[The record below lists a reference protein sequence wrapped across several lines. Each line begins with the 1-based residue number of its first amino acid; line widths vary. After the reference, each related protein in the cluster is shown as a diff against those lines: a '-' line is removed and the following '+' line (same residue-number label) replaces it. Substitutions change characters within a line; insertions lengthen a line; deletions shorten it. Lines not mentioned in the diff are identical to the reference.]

1 MAKTN
6 VQGDEKNTPPAGS
19 LPPVTQGAEDGDYEV
34 SPGVNMPPSRPLK
47 VYAFDPATGRKLGNY
62 MTINVDYE
70 ELAAGPIGKY
80 LAVIDYDASSSRKA
94 AAAKQQYQQQP
105 QQQECYYQPVDLDD
119 PLILVR
125 GGLDPSESDPR
136 FHQQM
141 VYAVASETIR
151 RFKFALGR
159 DITWSFDRFADENK
173 SYDDKHQR
181 LRLFPHAMEEAN
193 AYYDRNLRA
202 ILFGYFPAS
211 IDDAGVNMPGQT
223 VFTCLSHDIIVHETT
238 HALIDSQRDFFTEP
252 TSVDAPAFHEAFA
265 DIVALF
271 QHFSFK
277 EALVEMIQRT
287 GGQIYRATVGPES
300 QPAESGPTIQTELTT
315 ENPMV
320 GLAKQFGDAMGMRKA
335 LRAALGTPPNSNDL
349 QNFTEPHTRGSILVA
364 AVFDAFFSI
373 YVRRTREIMRVARAV
388 GMTIASDDLHPDLA
402 NILAGEAAKTAE
414 HFSNICIRALDY
426 CPPVDIRFGDF
437 LRALIT
443 ADYDLVSDDKYGY
456 RMALIEAFRS
466 RGIYPQD
473 VNSFSE
479 ESLLWCPPEVINER
493 ELPPCKG
500 LAFDVYKFTDKGEP
514 DTQRERNGAILHS
527 YGDRNRKLLGLSG
540 DPQEKVQARTF
551 HHVHRIGPDG
561 KLRFNV
567 VAELTQHRQVYFDPA
582 HKELGTFKFVGGTT
596 LILERDGRVRYSIH
610 KSLGDPG
617 DDEQNERLQE
627 QRDYQTL
634 RLSSMAMAS
643 YSSENLR
650 KRLPNSFSMIHRG
663 Y

>member
-6 VQGDEKNTPPAGS
+6 PRSTENNPVKTPPIYPPKMESGGS
-19 LPPVTQGAEDGDYEV
+19 GSEGGPNVDLPA
-34 SPGVNMPPSRPLK
+34 SRPLK
-47 VYAFDPATGRKLGNY
+47 VYAFDPTTGHKLGNY
-62 MTINVDYE
+62 MTVNVDYE
-70 ELAAGPIGKY
+70 EPLKPGPIGKY
-80 LAVIDYDASSSRKA
+80 LAVIDYDASSSLKA
-94 AAAKQQYQQQP
+94 KP
-105 QQQECYYQPVDLDD
+105 ERECYYRPVDLND

-159 DITWSFDRFADENK
+159 DIKWSFDRFSNENK
-173 SYDDKHQR
+173 GYDDDPHP

-193 AYYDRNLRA
+193 AYYDRDLRA

-211 IDDAGVNMPGQT
+211 VDDAGVNLPGQT
-223 VFTCLSHDIIVHETT
+223 IFTCLSHDIIVHETT

-252 TSVDAPAFHEAFA
+252 TSVDAPAFHEGFA

-287 GGQIYRATVGPES
+287 GGQIYRSTVGPES
-300 QPAESGPTIQTELTT
+300 QPAEGGPVIQTELTT
-315 ENPMV
+315 DNPMV

-335 LRAALGTPPNSNDL
+335 LRGALGTPPNSNDL
-349 QNFTEPHTRGSILVA
+349 ANFTEPHTRGSILVA
-364 AVFDAFFSI
+364 AVFDAFFSV
-373 YVRRTREIMRVARAV
+373 YVRRTREIMRIARAG

-402 NILAGEAAKTAE
+402 DMLATEAAKIAE

-437 LRALIT
+437 LRALN
-443 ADYDLVSDDKYGY
+443 DRFGY
-456 RMALIEAFRS
+456 RTALIEAFRS
-466 RGIYPQD
+466 RGIYPQS
-473 VNSFSE
+473 VHSFSE
-479 ESLLWCPPEVINER
+479 EALLWCPPEVINDK

-500 LAFDVYKFTDKGEP
+500 LAFDVYKYTDKGEP
-514 DTQRERNGAILHS
+514 DEQRSRNGAILHA
-527 YGDRNRKLLGLSG
+527 YGEANRELLGLSK
-540 DPQEKVQARTF
+540 DKSEKVQARTF
-551 HHVHRIGPDG
+551 HHVHRIGPDDQ
-561 KLRFNV
+561 LRFNI
-567 VAELTQHRQVYFDPA
+567 VAELTQHREVYFDPA
-582 HKELGTFKFVGGTT
+582 HKKLGQFKFVGGTT
-596 LILERDGRVRYSIH
+596 LILDQDGKVRYSIQ
-610 KSLGDPG
+610 KSLGDPK
-617 DDEQNERLQE
+617 DDTQNERLKE

-643 YSSENLR
+643 YSDENLL
-650 KRLPNSFSMIHRG
+650 KTMPNSFSMIHRG

>member
-1 MAKTN
+1 MAKRN
-6 VQGDEKNTPPAGS
+6 AQGTENNAAKTSPDY
-19 LPPVTQGAEDGDYEV
+19 PVKLEPRDGDYDGN
-34 SPGVNMPPSRPLK
+34 PDVNLPPSRPLN
-47 VYAFDPATGRKLGNY
+47 VYAFDPTTGRKLGNY

-70 ELAAGPIGKY
+70 KLKPGPIGRY

-94 AAAKQQYQQQP
+94 KP
-105 QQQECYYQPVDLDD
+105 KREWYYRPVDLDD

-159 DITWSFDRFADENK
+159 DIKWSFDRFKNEDK
-173 SYDDKHQR
+173 CYDDDPQP

-211 IDDAGVNMPGQT
+211 EEDAGVNLPGQT
-223 VFTCLSHDIIVHETT
+223 IFTCLSHDIIVHETT

-287 GGQIYRATVGPES
+287 GGQIYRSTVGPES
-300 QPAESGPTIQTELTT
+300 QPADSGPVIQAELTT
-315 ENPMV
+315 DNPMV

-349 QNFTEPHTRGSILVA
+349 ENITEPHTRGSILVA

-373 YVRRTREIMRVARAV
+373 YIRRTREIMRIARAG
-388 GMTIASDDLHPDLA
+388 GMAIVSDDLHPDLA
-402 NILAGEAAKTAE
+402 NILATEAAKTAE

-443 ADYDLVSDDKYGY
+443 ADYDLVSSDRFGY

-466 RGIYPQD
+466 RGIYPQS
-473 VNSFSE
+473 VHSFSE
-479 ESLLWCPPEVINER
+479 ESLLWCAPEVINAK

-500 LAFDVYKFTDKGEP
+500 LAFDVYKFTDKGEL
-514 DTQRERNGAILHS
+514 DEQRIRNGVILHN
-527 YGDRNRKLLGLSG
+527 YADANRKLLGLSEEG
-540 DPQEKVQARTF
+540 KVQARTF

-561 KLRFNV
+561 KLRFNI
-567 VAELTQHRQVYFDPA
+567 VAELTQNRMVYFDPN
-582 HKELGTFKFVGGTT
+582 HEELDQFKFVGGTT
-596 LILERDGRVRYSIH
+596 LILEQDGRVRYSIQ
-610 KSLGDPG
+610 KSIGDAK
-617 DDEQNERLQE
+617 DDAQNERLQE

-634 RLSSMAMAS
+634 RLSSMAMAT
-643 YSSENLR
+643 YSRENLL
-650 KRLPNSFSMIHRG
+650 KTMPNSFSMIHRG